1 MEYLMAYLVL
11 DLEEKSKQFNK
22 TRPQTPVQTGYAGI
36 KLDDSIQFKWELT
49 HSCSR
54 PVEIRLNPSRS
65 KVGTFTAEY
74 FYRSDCMPGN
84 IQLNLFNSD
93 INFNCHPLFTYII
106 LHYSIYEIKFISLT
120 A

>member
-1 MEYLMAYLVL
+1 MEYLRLVL

-65 KVGTFTAEY
+65 EVGTFTAEY
-74 FYRSDCMPGN
+74 FYRTDSMPGN

-93 INFNCHPLFTYII
+93 INRHPLFTYII